1 MYVARTRTRLVG
13 TFIALAL
20 SLGIAA
26 APASAQTTQT
36 GLVNVAVTDNTVQV
50 PIAVAANVCG
60 VQAAV
65 LAAQIVQGP
74 VNCDAQANAIAVAPP
89 AGGGGGGTTT
99 QSGLVNIIIADN
111 TVQVPVAVA
120 ANICGVQLA
129 VLAANVNQANV
140 TCAADAMAIAQAT
153 PA

>member
-1 MYVARTRTRLVG
+1 MHVARTRTRLVG
-13 TFIALAL
+13 IFVALAL
-20 SLGIAA
+20 SLGVAA
-26 APASAQTTQT
+26 APASAQQQT

-74 VNCDAQANAIAVAPP
+74 VNCDAEANAMAVAPT
-89 AGGGGGGTTT
+89 AGDGSGGTAT

-129 VLAANVNQANV
+129 ILAANVNQADV
-140 TCAADAMAIAQAT
+140 ACAADALAIAQAT